1 MQRIISI
8 LLSTQKKKIMR
19 KRKMIEAFETI
30 VCTLSL
36 AIFVIFIC
44 IAGTC
49 GIVMLKKSSDE
60 EKRISEEH
68 NKTMEELEKE
78 HYRKL
83 RKYGYHIDE

>member
-1 MQRIISI
+1 MVGIFS
-8 LLSTQKKKIMR
+8 
-19 KRKMIEAFETI
+19 EI
-30 VCTLSL
+30 VCSLSVAL
-36 AIFVIFIC
+36 IVIFTC

-49 GIVMLKKSSDE
+49 GLVMIKKSSDE
-60 EKRISEEH
+60 ERRIREEH